1 MGNLVTL
8 ENGYVYTTSNLVG
21 EEFGIMH
28 KHILEKIE
36 SLDIGKLVEYTNSR
50 NRKYRSYNLTL
61 QEALVLIMN
70 LSNKEAIF
78 FKTCFFSLLCE
89 GLSIEEC
96 YEKSISKIRDKDFT
110 QIEAITYIIQ
120 DYDTKKFKIGKT
132 IRDIEKRL
140 CDLQRSSSTLLE
152 IHSVI
157 TKDIEKELHKRFAGK
172 RLVSEWFNISEEDIY
187 LIHKDNR
194 ANFIPYSTLDSL
206 LYELSHQLSGNKEF
220 TVKDIIDKQL
230 TANELI
236 IVKNIIEREME
247 NGEHYK
253 VIFEKCKT
261 SLENFANGLMIK
273 KLN

>member
-1 MGNLVTL
+1 MNDLVTI
-8 ENGYVYTTSNLVG
+8 ENNKAFTTSNIVG

-28 KHILEKIE
+28 KNILEKIE

-50 NRKYRSYNLTL
+50 NRKYRSYDLTL

-78 FKTCFFSLLCE
+78 FKTCFVSLLCE

-132 IRDIEKRL
+132 IRDVEKRL

-187 LIHKDNR
+187 LIYKDNR

-206 LYELSHQLSGNKEF
+206 LIELSRQLSGNKEF

-236 IVKNIIEREME
+236 IVKNIIKTEMD

-261 SLENFANGLMIK
+261 ALEKFADLKI
-273 KLN
+273 